1 MVVSRM
7 SLLTRVLRFCLGR
20 QVGSVLWG
28 TVTAQMLG
36 VQCRSGV
43 WEMTASGTVLGPEGS
58 LPPPPPGSPRW
69 ATEDKQEGALQGRSR
84 IPDHSQHPCRS
95 PRSQVSHRAPGHAGL
110 SPPPGSLAFSR
121 LAEGGEGTTHPPQGH
136 IALVLA
142 LGCEWGLKCSLTR
155 GRVLGGGRLL
165 RLWGPATC
173 WLSVYQR
180 FPPSSCFE
188 GGP

>member
-1 MVVSRM
+1 MGDDR
-7 SLLTRVLRFCLGR
+7 
-20 QVGSVLWG
+20 
-28 TVTAQMLG
+28 
-36 VQCRSGV
+36 
-43 WEMTASGTVLGPEGS
+43 ASGTVLGPEGS
-58 LPPPPPGSPRW
+58 LPPPPPGSPGGQQK
-69 ATEDKQEGALQGRSR
+69 TSR
-84 IPDHSQHPCRS
+84 R
-95 PRSQVSHRAPGHAGL
+95 GL
-110 SPPPGSLAFSR
+110 SRGR
-121 LAEGGEGTTHPPQGH
+121 LAEGEGTTHPPQGH

-142 LGCEWGLKCSLTR
+142 LGCEWGLKCSLPS